1 MCLAVADSMADTGDD
16 VCIYMCGSTYNRT
29 SYVASPAFLWGG
41 RLAGEVTMDQANT
54 CMSFNSAHTAD
65 RSQIWYRLCEYC
77 RMPGRSGGFV
87 VCCLLV
93 LRACSLL
100 HGQNVGTFR
109 PSAPTGQVGFPDVSA
124 DEAWAKAELKTGT
137 DLTRRG
143 LLEDAIPHLQ
153 AAQRAGSDVYA
164 AAVNLAICYVGLR
177 RYKSAIPTLE
187 GLHSSGYKSATVDN
201 LLTQAYIGDGQRGRA
216 MATFKEAV
224 ALTPKDESLFAFIA
238 DSCTDHSDFEMG
250 LLVVETGLQT
260 LPDSARLHYEKALF
274 LAQLD
279 RLDEARPEFDRAA
292 LLAPDSYIATLALVQ
307 KDIYADNFA
316 EATRLLRA
324 AVSAGH
330 RDYRTLSVLGTV
342 LMSAG
347 AAPGDPEWGEAKSAL
362 EEAIKQ
368 DPEDSPA
375 QIALGKVCV
384 MEGRFS
390 EAVDHLEIGRR
401 LEPDNSAVYVNLAH
415 AYRRLGDR
423 EKASLM
429 EAQLARILAEK
440 KRLPVPSAR

>member
-1 MCLAVADSMADTGDD
+1 
-16 VCIYMCGSTYNRT
+16 
-29 SYVASPAFLWGG
+29 
-41 RLAGEVTMDQANT
+41 MDQADSGMFFNT
-54 CMSFNSAHTAD
+54 TRTAH
-65 RSQIWYRLCEYC
+65 RVEIWRRLCAC
-77 RMPGRSGGFV
+77 CSVQGRACGFAL
-87 VCCLLV
+87 CCVLV
-93 LRACSLL
+93 LHGCALL
-100 HGQNVGTFR
+100 HAQSAGTIH
-109 PSAPTGQVGFPDVSA
+109 PSAPSGQAGISDASG
-124 DEAWAKAELKTGT
+124 DEPKAELQTGT

-143 LLEDAIPHLQ
+143 LLQDAIPHLQ
-153 AAQRAGSDVYA
+153 AALSAGLNVYA
-164 AAVNLAICYVGLR
+164 AGVNLAICYVGLG
-177 RYKSAIPTLE
+177 RYKSAISTLE
-187 GLHSSGYKSATVDN
+187 GLHSSGYKTAAMDN

-216 MATFKEAV
+216 IDTFNEAV

-238 DSCTDHSDFEMG
+238 DACTDHHDFEMG
-250 LLVVETGLQT
+250 LHVVETGLRT
-260 LPDSARLHYEKALF
+260 LPDSARLHYEKALY

-292 LLAPDSYIATLALVQ
+292 NLAPESYIATLAQVQ

-324 AVSAGH
+324 AVNAGH

-347 AAPGDPEWGEAKSAL
+347 AAPGDPEWSEAKAAL

-368 DPEDSPA
+368 DPEDSSA
-375 QIALGKVCV
+375 QIALGKICV

-401 LEPDNSAVYVNLAH
+401 LEPDNAAVYVNLAH

-423 EKASLM
+423 EKVSLM
-429 EAQLARILAEK
+429 DAQLARILAEK
-440 KRLPVPSAR
+440 KPPSVPLAR